1 MTDLDTISTLLRAHR
16 GGDRGALDRLMPL
29 VYDDLHR
36 LARRQLQGDGGSA
49 RTLDTTGLVHEAY
62 LRLAGSTRAAWE
74 GRGHFFAVAARAMRQ
89 IAVDYARERSA
100 AKRGG
105 GLRPETLDDDS
116 VAVMSRATEI
126 LAIDE
131 ALAGLGSLDP
141 VLPHIVECRFFAGLT
156 EEETAEALAL
166 PLRTVQR
173 DWARARAWL
182 KREMGGAPS
191 GGGPGA
197 GGSAGSGG
205 VAR

>member
-1 MTDLDTISTLLRAHR
+1 MDDRDTISTLLRAHR

-36 LARRQLQGDGGSA
+36 LARRQLAGEGGRG

-62 LRLAGSTRAAWE
+62 LRLAGSSRAVWE
-74 GRGHFFAVAARAMRQ
+74 GRGHFFAVSARAMRQ
-89 IAVDYARERSA
+89 IVVDYARERGA

-105 GLRPETLDDDS
+105 GVRSATLDDEGA
-116 VAVMSRATEI
+116 AVESRAEEI
-126 LAIDE
+126 LAVDQ
-131 ALAGLGSLDP
+131 ALAGLGALDP
-141 VLPHIVECRFFAGLT
+141 HLPQLVECRFFAGLT

-182 KREMGGAPS
+182 KRAL
-191 GGGPGA
+191 GGGTPPGSP
-197 GGSAGSGG
+197 GPSTPP
-205 VAR
+205 VR

>member
-1 MTDLDTISTLLRAHR
+1 MNDPDTISTLLRAHR

-36 LARRQLQGDGGSA
+36 LARRQLAGEGGRG

-62 LRLAGSTRAAWE
+62 LRLAESSRAAWE
-74 GRGHFFAVAARAMRQ
+74 GRGHFFAVSARAMRQ
-89 IAVDYARERSA
+89 IVVDYARERGA

-105 GLRPETLDDDS
+105 GVRSATLDDES
-116 VAVMSRATEI
+116 AAVESRAEEI
-126 LAIDE
+126 LAVDQ
-131 ALAGLGSLDP
+131 ALAALGALDP
-141 VLPHIVECRFFAGLT
+141 HLPQLVECRFFAGLT

-182 KREMGGAPS
+182 KRALGGSTPGSPAPS
-191 GGGPGA
+191 TPP
-197 GGSAGSGG
+197 
-205 VAR
+205 VR

>member
-1 MTDLDTISTLLRAHR
+1 MNDSDTISTLLRAHR

-36 LARRQLQGDGGSA
+36 LARRQLAGEGRG

-62 LRLAGSTRAAWE
+62 LRLAEASRAAWE
-74 GRGHFFAVAARAMRQ
+74 GRGHFFAVSARAMRQ
-89 IAVDYARERSA
+89 IVVDYARERGA

-105 GLRPETLDDDS
+105 GVRPATLDDES
-116 VAVMSRATEI
+116 AAIESRAEEI
-126 LAIDE
+126 LAVDQ
-131 ALAGLGSLDP
+131 ALAGLGALDP
-141 VLPHIVECRFFAGLT
+141 QLPRIVECRFFAGLT

-182 KREMGGAPS
+182 KRALGGATPA
-191 GGGPGA
+191 GPPA
-197 GGSAGSGG
+197 SP
-205 VAR
+205 AR